1 MASIKEILSSYG
13 SAARANHQQG
23 DEVEDAM
30 DYIVDFVNQHG
41 YEFQDS
47 LLNKLRQGIGLC
59 PIRDVFKGFDCCSE
73 CEFAIKSGNRY
84 IYYKC
89 GFRNKEF

>member
-13 SAARANHQQG
+13 SAARNDYSQG

-30 DYIVDFVNQHG
+30 DCIVYFISQHS
-41 YEFQDS
+41 YEFDDS
-47 LLNKLRQGIGLC
+47 LVDELRRNLGLC

-84 IYYKC
+84 IHYKC
-89 GFRNKEF
+89 GFRN